1 MAEILVISEYIKRD
15 LAQVSLQMLSKGRQL
30 ADQSGMEL
38 NTVIIGKEVDQHTQE
53 LIKWADRVLVVKSDL
68 LDTSLAE
75 HYQEILCSLV
85 RERKPRLV
93 LLGHSSFGM
102 DLAPS
107 LSVELEVPLI
117 TDCIDIQIKDDAVSA
132 VRSVYNGKI
141 NAVCSLAPCET
152 MIITGR
158 VGEFDIEERDNHGT
172 IEEVDF
178 PLKEFSYKKYE
189 GYIEP
194 EAGGVDISK
203 AEVLVSVGRAI
214 KEKENI
220 EMAEKLAEVL
230 GGLISCSRPVVDYGW
245 LPPEHQVGLSGK
257 IVNPKLYFALGISG
271 AFQHI
276 LGMKNS
282 KMTVAINKDIQ
293 APIFNT
299 ADYGIVDDIFEVV
312 PELTKKLSELKWEG

>member
-1 MAEILVISEYIKRD
+1 MAEILVVAEYIKED

-38 NTVIIGKEVDQHTQE
+38 NTVIVGREVDQHAQV
-53 LIKWADRVLVVKSDL
+53 LIKWADRILVVKSDV

-75 HYQEILCSLV
+75 PYQEILCSLV
-85 RERKPRLV
+85 RQRKPRLV

-107 LSVELEVPLI
+107 LSVELDAPLI
-117 TDCIDIQIKDDAVSA
+117 TDCIDIKIKDDAVLA
-132 VRSVYNGKI
+132 IRSVYNGKV
-141 NAVCSLAPCET
+141 NAVCSFAPCET

-178 PLKEFSYKKYE
+178 PLKGIGYKRYE

-194 EAGGVDISK
+194 ETGGIDISK

-230 GGLISCSRPVVDYGW
+230 GGQISCSRPVVDYGW

-299 ADYGIVDDIFEVV
+299 ADYGIVDDIFKVV
-312 PELTKKLSELKWEG
+312 PELTRKISEFKGKG